1 MGISYA
7 KICRT
12 LTKSEKIKYM
22 ILENKNV
29 CEYGRSLFKTN
40 KNINFVER
48 LPSFKDKKHILFISS
63 AFQYIDNWK
72 ELMAN
77 LTKYKPIY
85 FVFENMN
92 VGDIKSSFVTTQTYY
107 EHKIPCRFF
116 NIDDIK
122 EEMSLN
128 GFDLIFKSNFKANIL
143 GKYIQAHG
151 KFSYRI
157 QDRVFKKLNFKAI

>member
-12 LTKSEKIKYM
+12 LTKSEKSNIYFRKQKCLR
-22 ILENKNV
+22 IWK
-29 CEYGRSLFKTN
+29 SLFKTN

-85 FVFENMN
+85 FVL
-92 VGDIKSSFVTTQTYY
+92 
-107 EHKIPCRFF
+107 KI
-116 NIDDIK
+116 
-122 EEMSLN
+122 
-128 GFDLIFKSNFKANIL
+128 
-143 GKYIQAHG
+143 
-151 KFSYRI
+151 
-157 QDRVFKKLNFKAI
+157 